1 VTAKEAMLYKFR
13 SIATGEVI
21 MTGVR
26 GDQLLHII
34 GKPPSAKGIVAPE
47 ELPAAIRALER
58 AVTADDAS
66 IDEPLNDRVSL
77 RQRAWPL
84 VDMFKRAQAAQTA
97 VVWGV

>member
-1 VTAKEAMLYKFR
+1 MLYKFK
-13 SIATGEVI
+13 SVATGEVI
-21 MTGVR
+21 MAGVR
-26 GDQLLHII
+26 GDHLLQII
-34 GKPPSAKGIVAPE
+34 GKPPSAKGIVSPE

-58 AVTADDAS
+58 AVVADDS
-66 IDEPLNDRVSL
+66 SSDDPDPDRVSL

>member
-1 VTAKEAMLYKFR
+1 MLYRFK
-13 SIATGEVI
+13 SVATGEVI

-26 GDQLLHII
+26 GDHLLQII
-34 GKPPSAKGIVAPE
+34 GKPPSAKGTVSPE

-58 AVTADDAS
+58 AVVADDAS
-66 IDEPLNDRVSL
+66 SDELTHDRVSL